1 MSEAVVSTQA
11 AVEQLRKAD
20 QRWTEAIRAFDD
32 YPTRL
37 RNLAE
42 AADLR
47 SRALTLAHLANIT
60 GKPRPGARGLRA
72 LAFELSSA
80 SDRPG
85 PKAAWQRFDRAV
97 KEIGA
102 ALEEGDIPRTAAAFS
117 ALVPIANELAD
128 TSTQDAQ
135 RLKQAG

>member
-1 MSEAVVSTQA
+1 MSEAVVSTQN

-47 SRALTLAHLANIT
+47 SRALTLAHLANIV
-60 GKPRPGARGLRA
+60 GKPRPGAGDMRT
-72 LAFELSSA
+72 LAFELSAA

-97 KEIGA
+97 REIGA
-102 ALEEGDIPRTAAAFS
+102 ALEAGDLPRTASAFG
-117 ALVPIANELAD
+117 ALAPVASELAD
-128 TSTQDAQ
+128 ATAHEAAK
-135 RLKQAG
+135 LNQAG